1 MRPEARQNL
10 VLRERFILTKITGS
24 RFSISYQV
32 KTKKDVHFFILK
44 YSFRQ
49 TVYLLTNV
57 SFSAGIPF
65 SVFLCI
71 QTHFSIYIQW
81 ARVDVPVLINF
92 NFKKILEIAICIPLF
107 YISINKVKMCFD
119 ESHICAFLWKNWK
132 KKITLRAR
140 WELVKCMI
148 FLTHVMVAGK
158 VLSFSS
164 GPSR

>member
-10 VLRERFILTKITGS
+10 VLRERFILTKITDS

-32 KTKKDVHFFILK
+32 KTKKKEIHFFILK

-57 SFSAGIPF
+57 SFSAGISF

-81 ARVDVPVLINF
+81 ARVDAPVLINV

-107 YISINKVKMCFD
+107 YI
-119 ESHICAFLWKNWK
+119 
-132 KKITLRAR
+132 
-140 WELVKCMI
+140 
-148 FLTHVMVAGK
+148 
-158 VLSFSS
+158 
-164 GPSR
+164 